1 LFPRASD
8 ERHRHDRIGRTS
20 PSHLRA
26 ALFALF
32 AVSGFAGLIYESI
45 WTQYLKLFLG
55 HAAYAQAL
63 VLAIFMGGMAVGSFI
78 CSRWSPGWR
87 KLLIAYAATEAA
99 IGALGLIFHPLFT
112 AVTGL
117 AYETILPHLGAA
129 VLQFKWLLGATLI
142 LPQCILLGMT
152 FPLMT
157 AGTLRAFPERP
168 GRSVATLYFANSLGA
183 AIGVLASGFWLMAS
197 IGLPGT
203 MGVAALLNFAV
214 AAAVA
219 AFFRER
225 EEPERADIP
234 AAPGFG
240 EPHRT
245 VFLLFL
251 GAALVTGASSFMYE
265 IAWIRMLTLVLG
277 GSTHSFE
284 LMLGAFI
291 SGLAI
296 GRSAARAAA

>member
-99 IGALGLIFHPLFT
+99 IGALGLIFAPRVATFPPRQPTLSRVVSPD
-112 AVTGL
+112 AVLERGYLPASTLGPDPGYPCRTGL
-117 AYETILPHLGAA
+117 SRPAA
-129 VLQFKWLLGATLI
+129 VIMQWGGVSKWRH
-142 LPQCILLGMT
+142 PD
-152 FPLMT
+152 
-157 AGTLRAFPERP
+157 
-168 GRSVATLYFANSLGA
+168 RSSL
-183 AIGVLASGFWLMAS
+183 W
-197 IGLPGT
+197 
-203 MGVAALLNFAV
+203 
-214 AAAVA
+214 
-219 AFFRER
+219 
-225 EEPERADIP
+225 
-234 AAPGFG
+234 
-240 EPHRT
+240 
-245 VFLLFL
+245 
-251 GAALVTGASSFMYE
+251 
-265 IAWIRMLTLVLG
+265 
-277 GSTHSFE
+277 STTITIQPS
-284 LMLGAFI
+284 
-291 SGLAI
+291 
-296 GRSAARAAA
+296 

>member
-1 LFPRASD
+1 MFPRASG

-63 VLAIFMGGMAVGSFI
+63 VLAIFMGGMAIGSFI

-129 VLQFKWLLGATLI
+129 VLPFKWLLGATIKYSMLPGKSRI
-142 LPQCILLGMT
+142 IRSKISIGRPRDRSLAGPASALPEELELAFYGCRVAIPPEWWGRVQNRVFRVAMGHTQGASVGAGETILLSVRLRLALTFTLDLPQPRLHSDR
-152 FPLMT
+152 P
-157 AGTLRAFPERP
+157 TLVGDET
-168 GRSVATLYFANSLGA
+168 RS
-183 AIGVLASGFWLMAS
+183 
-197 IGLPGT
+197 
-203 MGVAALLNFAV
+203 
-214 AAAVA
+214 
-219 AFFRER
+219 
-225 EEPERADIP
+225 P
-234 AAPGFG
+234 AARSTASRGG
-240 EPHRT
+240 RYHQHEPH
-245 VFLLFL
+245 LLPPSRHDQL
-251 GAALVTGASSFMYE
+251 QENREPPPAP
-265 IAWIRMLTLVLG
+265 
-277 GSTHSFE
+277 
-284 LMLGAFI
+284 
-291 SGLAI
+291 
-296 GRSAARAAA
+296 AR